1 MDNKILIIFLFFIF
15 VSKKVI
21 ISEFVNYKFNFTLV
35 DETMKPGTFISP
47 TISEDGYLYIVT
59 GHDEDIKNNQSRR
72 YIIKYDLET
81 LSLVEQ
87 YYYNLSYGFHAGE
100 AYAFNDRSQYIFS
113 SSFSDANNSHNYE
126 VRNLKTY
133 GINFQDN
140 SIYGMRRF
148 FKKADSFYYFFHFDE
163 NNYLYMKK
171 MVIAYYVNN
180 IPYFDI
186 IKENRKMELT
196 YTSMISC
203 DLTKDNN
210 YILCSLFRENERAW
224 LIALD
229 KDFEIIYDYVDEER
243 LQTRFKDGFIK
254 IIYLK
259 ENSVFV
265 MMNSIDDKT
274 TRLRYFNYLND
285 HIEDKLYPV
294 IKKDY
299 LDIENTQTNPNYGC
313 NDIIAL
319 NSEKIIKIFGN
330 DLSNNV
336 IITIIQFYDY
346 DTAMSIKIYKMF
358 NENGFRNL
366 KQSRISFLKNSFVF
380 CASAIKNNIRRPGFF
395 IINYPNSI
403 DGNLETDR
411 ILINKWIKLENKLFL
426 INAKLK
432 IINIPKDFKLISKTE
447 SIEIIE
453 DGEYELNDELIL
465 KQYRINEGPYIL
477 QYQAIARGYDF
488 GYSYLIKY
496 PEDKNLINEE
506 ILVEGRHGY
515 ITIDFKNCLNGYYNF
530 DKDANLC
537 SNEKPKNYYLDEK
550 EKMYKECPSTC
561 EECLAPEGEN
571 VNCLVCKNNFYLTE
585 DTNACYE
592 KEIDGYIYIPETK
605 KLAKC
610 HKNCLRCNARPVDDT
625 HQKCSICPKNF
636 YMTIDTESCYD
647 KAPDNYYLDVLTKK
661 YKRCY
666 SSCFNCLGP
675 ANKDTMNCV
684 NCLSDEYFFRK
695 DIKNCTK
702 ENEFKKRENLSFEMS
717 KNYNYFIFITI
728 ILLSVIIYVFLHVF
742 YQTEKKNEVKINKN
756 NVIIQ
761 EDYKKDKI
769 KKKTKQESID
779 SKEVEMVE
787 KDSSE

>member
-1 MDNKILIIFLFFIF
+1 MDNKILITFLFFLF

-21 ISEFVNYKFNFTLV
+21 ISEFVNYNFKFTLV
-35 DETMKPGTFISP
+35 DETMNPGTFISP

-59 GHDEDIKNNQSRR
+59 GHDEDMKNNQSRR

-87 YYYNLSYGFHAGE
+87 YHYNLSYGFYNGE

-113 SSFSDANNSHNYE
+113 SSFSDEKNSHNYE
-126 VRNLKTY
+126 VRHLKTY
-133 GINFQDN
+133 GINWQDN
-140 SIYGMRRF
+140 SIYGIRRF

-163 NNYLYMKK
+163 NNFLYMKK

-186 IKENRKMELT
+186 IKENRTTKLI

-210 YILCSLFRENERAW
+210 YILCSFFGENEKAF
-224 LIALD
+224 LTAFN
-229 KDFEIIYDYVDEER
+229 KDFELTLKYSDEEK
-243 LQTRFKDGFIK
+243 LETRFKDGFIK

-274 TRLRYFNYLND
+274 TRLKYFNYLNN
-285 HIEDKLYPV
+285 HIEDKLYPI

-299 LDIENTQTNPNYGC
+299 LDIEYTQTNPNYGC

-346 DTAMSIKIYKMF
+346 DTAMSIKIYNMI

-366 KQSRISFLKNSFVF
+366 KQSRISFMKNSFVF
-380 CASAIKNNIRRPGFF
+380 CASAIKNNIRRPGYF
-395 IINYPNSI
+395 IINYPNSK
-403 DGNLETDR
+403 DGKLDTDR
-411 ILINKWIKLENKLFL
+411 ILINKWITLENKLFL

-432 IINIPKDFKLISKTE
+432 VIKIPKDFKLISKTE
-447 SIEIIE
+447 SKEIVE

-496 PEDKNLINEE
+496 PADKILKNEE
-506 ILVEGRHGY
+506 ILFEGRHGN
-515 ITIDFKNCLNGYYNF
+515 ITINFKNCLDGYYNF
-530 DKDANLC
+530 DKDVNLC
-537 SNEKPKNYYLDEK
+537 SNEKPKNYYSDEK
-550 EKMYKECPSTC
+550 DKMYKECPQTC
-561 EECLAPEGEN
+561 EECLAPEGNN

-592 KEIDGYIYIPETK
+592 KDIDGYIYIPGAK

-610 HKNCLRCNARPVDDT
+610 HKNCLRCSSRPVDDT

-636 YMTIDTESCYD
+636 YMTVDTESCYD
-647 KAPDNYYLDVLTKK
+647 KAPDNYYLDDLTQK

-675 ANKDTMNCV
+675 ANKDTMNCA
-684 NCLSDEYFFRK
+684 NCISDEYFYRR

-702 ENEFKKRENLSFEMS
+702 ESEFKKRENLSYEMA
-717 KNYNYFIFITI
+717 KNNNYFIFI
-728 ILLSVIIYVFLHVF
+728 SVIILAVLIYILLHIF
-742 YQTEKKNEVKINKN
+742 YKTEKKNEANINDKKI
-756 NVIIQ
+756 IIQ
-761 EDYKKDKI
+761 EEYKKEEKDVNKQ
-769 KKKTKQESID
+769 KKTDEKA
-779 SKEVEMVE
+779 VELIE
-787 KDSSE
+787 KNSAQ